1 MPLDHGMIDVAP
13 LERTELQARLDNAI
27 VLMIRA
33 HVGKPCPTRR
43 EIMEWTGIPRRQVW
57 EVLGD
62 LQARGLI
69 EVEVYEQAPPPV
81 GPGVGD
87 PKRRRMRVVGDKAG
101 TCWTARRPVTEN
113 AV

>member
-1 MPLDHGMIDVAP
+1 MIDVAS

-57 EVLGD
+57 AVLGEA
-62 LQARGLI
+62 QKRGIIKI
-69 EVEVYEQAPPPV
+69 EVKPAKRMLW
-81 GPGVGD
+81 GTD
-87 PKRRRMRVVGDKAG
+87 PKQRRMRVVGDRKW
-101 TCWTARRPVTEN
+101 TDWTARRPVTEN
-113 AV
+113 AG